1 MPPPW
6 VAHMIYSLKA
16 RRQKLRNEIS
26 RKLHKQQEAGK
37 SVVGGEGNVDRGL
50 RGH

>member
-1 MPPPW
+1 
-6 VAHMIYSLKA
+6 MIYSLKA

-37 SVVGGEGNVDRGL
+37 SAKVGGEGNVDRGL